1 MPLTDLLRK
10 HGEPETPALI
20 FESDTYTRRRL
31 LAQVAEVASLLRQAG
46 LSRGSKTILALP
58 NSPEF
63 LVSLL
68 AVNEC
73 GGVVIPLNPA
83 LPRHERQRIED
94 CARPEF
100 VIAGEADTELLPGVS
115 VSRAAEHT
123 NDPNGLED
131 VAAIIFTS
139 GTTGTPKGVMLSEAA
154 ILINAS
160 AVAAYLKLSEVDRG
174 LVFLPLSYA
183 YALSQV
189 LSSLIAGGAVVLL
202 QSLRYPAL
210 AFQAMSEHR
219 VTGFGGVPTSLAI
232 LARHRQVTGVSVTSL
247 RYMLSAG
254 GPLAPVLLHTLQ
266 ESFPGVAV
274 FNNYGCTEIGPRATA
289 FDCAAHPDKMG
300 SIGRAIPGVR
310 ATILSPDGSVAG
322 PGETGEIAL
331 SGPSLMKG
339 YYDDPVTTASRMSRH
354 GFLTGD
360 YAYADADGFLY
371 YQGREDDIFK
381 SAGEKVSAREVEDVV
396 LTHEDIAEAAVVSQ
410 PDAILGAVP
419 VVYAV
424 LQPGTS
430 CTDRD
435 LQEFC
440 ASRLARHKVP
450 RAVHFVDELRKTG
463 SGKIQKH
470 WLRQMSQQ

>member
-1 MPLTDLLRK
+1 MPLTDLLRR
-10 HGEPETPALI
+10 HGEPEAPAII
-20 FESDTYTRRRL
+20 FEGVLYTRRRL
-31 LAQVAEVASLLRQAG
+31 LAQVAEAAAALRIAG
-46 LSRGSKTILALP
+46 VSRGSKTILALP
-58 NSPEF
+58 NGPEF
-63 LVSLL
+63 VVSLL

-83 LPRHERQRIED
+83 LPGEERQRIER
-94 CARPEF
+94 CARAEF
-100 VIAGEADTELLPGVS
+100 VIGRAAGTALFPGVG
-115 VSRAAEHT
+115 VSRSAQRTAAT
-123 NDPNGLED
+123 GLHD

-139 GTTGTPKGVMLSEAA
+139 GTTGAPKGVMLSEAA
-154 ILINAS
+154 LLINAS
-160 AVAAYLKLSEVDRG
+160 AVAAYLRLSPVDRS

-189 LSSLIAGGAVVLL
+189 LSSLTAGAGVVLL
-202 QSLRYPAL
+202 RDLRYPAL
-210 AFQAMSEHR
+210 AFQAMKEHR

-232 LARHRQVTGVSVTSL
+232 LARHQRTAGVRVDSL

-254 GPLAPVLLHTLQ
+254 GPLSSDLLHTLL

-289 FDCAAHPDKMG
+289 LDCLAHPQKIG

-310 ATILSPDGSVAG
+310 ATILDADGSVAG

-339 YYDDPVTTASRMSRH
+339 YYDDPVTTSARMSRH

-360 YAYADADGFLY
+360 YGYIDEEGFLY
-371 YQGREDDIFK
+371 YQGRQDDIFK
-381 SAGEKVSAREVEDVV
+381 SAGEKVSASEVEDVV
-396 LTHEDIAEAAVVSQ
+396 LAHQDIAEAAVVSQ
-410 PDAILGAVP
+410 PDAMFGAVP
-419 VVYAV
+419 VAYVV

-435 LQEFC
+435 IQAFC

-450 RAVHFVDELRKTG
+450 RAVYFVGELRKTG
-463 SGKIQKH
+463 SGKVQKQ
-470 WLRQMSQQ
+470 WLRQTSQR

>member
-1 MPLTDLLRK
+1 LS
-10 HGEPETPALI
+10 AL
-20 FESDTYTRRRL
+20 
-31 LAQVAEVASLLRQAG
+31 
-46 LSRGSKTILALP
+46 
-58 NSPEF
+58 
-63 LVSLL
+63 
-68 AVNEC
+68 
-73 GGVVIPLNPA
+73 
-83 LPRHERQRIED
+83 
-94 CARPEF
+94 
-100 VIAGEADTELLPGVS
+100 
-115 VSRAAEHT
+115 
-123 NDPNGLED
+123 
-131 VAAIIFTS
+131 
-139 GTTGTPKGVMLSEAA
+139 
-154 ILINAS
+154 
-160 AVAAYLKLSEVDRG
+160 DRS

-183 YALSQV
+183 YALSQM
-189 LSSLIAGGAVVLL
+189 LSTLVAGGAVVLL

-210 AFQAMSEHR
+210 AFQAMHEHR
-219 VTGFGGVPTSLAI
+219 VTGLGGVPTSLAI
-232 LARHRQVTGVSVTSL
+232 LARHQQAAGARVASL

-254 GPLAPVLLHTLQ
+254 GPLAPALLRTLQ
-266 ESFPGVAV
+266 ESFPGVGV

-289 FDCAAHPDKMG
+289 LDCAAHPDKIA
-300 SIGRAIPGVR
+300 SIGRAIPAVR
-310 ATILSPDGSVAG
+310 VTIVSPDGSVAE

-339 YYDDPVTTASRMSRH
+339 YYEDPVTTASRMSRH

-360 YAYADADGFLY
+360 YAYADADGFLF

-410 PDAILGAVP
+410 PHAILGAVP

-435 LQEFC
+435 LQTFC

-450 RAVHFVDELRKTG
+450 RAVHFVDELRKTA

-470 WLRQMSQQ
+470 RLRETSRQ